1 MTHLLNKHP
10 TDRQVGGDHYKNFKI
25 QPIDFIQEN
34 ELGFC
39 EGNII
44 KYICRY
50 KNKNKDEDLDKIIH
64 YVQLLKRRL

>member
-1 MTHLLNKHP
+1 MFLILRNNFCRKLI
-10 TDRQVGGDHYKNFKI
+10 HYKNFKI